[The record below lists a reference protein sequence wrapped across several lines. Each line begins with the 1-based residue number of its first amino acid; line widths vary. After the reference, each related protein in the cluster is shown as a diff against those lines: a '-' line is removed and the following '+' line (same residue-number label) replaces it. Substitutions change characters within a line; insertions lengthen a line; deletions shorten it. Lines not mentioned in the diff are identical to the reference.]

1 MIIAHISD
9 LHFGPQ
15 HRKEIFAQAVN
26 EINDIEPDVIVI
38 TGDLTEN
45 GLLKE
50 YRAAKQGV
58 AKFDCKVKVAMS
70 GNHDYRSTGYLLF
83 KQFFPIKPVTE
94 VGNVV
99 IIPINTARP
108 DRDDGEAGHRQVLW
122 LEETLMKYRNTF
134 KIVAL
139 HHHLI
144 PVPDTGRDSIPII
157 DAGDVLRALLK
168 GGVDLVIC
176 GHRHRPWKWTVEN
189 FTVIHAGTLSSERMR
204 GFFSN
209 SYNIVELDGKKIKTY
224 LKVVGGEKMDL
235 TRIVEEG
242 LMGIP
247 AEDEY

>member
-15 HRKEIFAQAVN
+15 HKRATFAQAVK
-26 EINDIEPDVIVI
+26 EINRLKPDAIVI

-50 YRAAKQGV
+50 FRAAQQGI
-58 AKFDCKVKVAMS
+58 AKLNCDVKVTMS
-70 GNHDYRSTGYLLF
+70 GNHDYRSTGYLIF
-83 KQFFPIKPVTE
+83 KQFFPSKQVTE
-94 VGNVV
+94 VGDVV
-99 IIPINTARP
+99 IIPLGTSRP

-122 LEETLMKYRNTF
+122 LEETLAKYKDKT

-168 GGVDLVIC
+168 GGVSLVMC
-176 GHRHRPWKWTVEN
+176 GHRHRPWKWHVED
-189 FTVIHAGTLSSERMR
+189 FTVIHAGTLSSERTR

-209 SYNIVELDGKKIKTY
+209 SYNIAELNGGKMKTY
-224 LKVVGGEKMDL
+224 IKVVGGEKMEL
-235 TRIVEEG
+235 SRIVKEG
-242 LMGIP
+242 LMGMP
-247 AEDEY
+247 EEYEY

>member
-15 HRKEIFAQAVN
+15 HRKESFAKAVK
-26 EINDIEPDVIVI
+26 EINNLNPEAMVI

-45 GLLKE
+45 GLLTE
-50 YRAAKQGV
+50 YKSARQGI
-58 AKFDCKVKVAMS
+58 AKFDCKIKVTLA

-83 KQFFPIKPVTE
+83 KQFFPIKQITE
-94 VGNVV
+94 VDDVV
-99 IIPINTARP
+99 FIPIGTARP

-122 LEETLMKYRNTF
+122 VEETLTKYKNKF

-144 PVPDTGRDSIPII
+144 PVPDTGKDSIPIL

-168 GGVDLVIC
+168 GGVDLVMC
-176 GHRHRPWKWTVEN
+176 GHRHRPWKWKIEN

-209 SYNIVELDGKKIKTY
+209 SYNIVEIKDRNVKTY
-224 LKVVGGEKMDL
+224 LKVVGGEKMEL
-235 TRIVEEG
+235 SKIVKEAT
-242 LMGIP
+242 LGIP
-247 AEDEY
+247 EEY

>member
-15 HRKEIFAQAVN
+15 HRKESFAQAVKEVN
-26 EINDIEPDVIVI
+26 KLKPDAIVI

-50 YRAAKQGV
+50 FKAAKQGI
-58 AKFDCKVKVAMS
+58 AKFDCDIKVTIS

-83 KQFFPIKPVTE
+83 KQFFPIKQVTE
-94 VGNVV
+94 VNNSV
-99 IIPINTARP
+99 IIPIGTARP

-122 LEETLMKYRNTF
+122 LEETLAKYKDKF

-168 GGVDLVIC
+168 GRVNLVMC
-176 GHRHRPWKWTVEN
+176 GHRHRPWKWSVEN
-189 FTVIHAGTLSSERMR
+189 FTVIHAGTLSSERTR

-209 SYNIVELDGKKIKTY
+209 SYNIVEINGSNIKTY
-224 LKVVGGEKMDL
+224 LKVVGGERMEL
-235 TRIVEEG
+235 SRIVKEG
-242 LMGIP
+242 LLGIP
-247 AEDEY
+247 EEY

>member
-1 MIIAHISD
+1 MIIAHVSD

-15 HRKEIFAQAVN
+15 HRKGFFAEAVK
-26 EINDIEPDVIVI
+26 EINKLKPDAIVI

-45 GLLKE
+45 GLLNE
-50 YRAAKQGV
+50 YKAAKQGI
-58 AKFDCKVKVAMS
+58 AKFDCKIKVTLS

-83 KQFFPIKPVTE
+83 KQFFPSKQVTE
-94 VGNVV
+94 VEDVV
-99 IIPINTARP
+99 IIPIGTARP

-122 LEETLMKYRNTF
+122 VEETLTKYKNKF

-144 PVPDTGRDSIPII
+144 PVPDTGKDSIPIL

-168 GGVDLVIC
+168 GGVDLVMC
-176 GHRHRPWKWTVEN
+176 GHRHRPWMWNIEN

-209 SYNIVELDGKKIKTY
+209 SYNIVEINDRKIKTY
-224 LKVVGGEKMDL
+224 LKVVGGEKMEIG
-235 TRIVEEG
+235 RIVKEAT
-242 LMGIP
+242 LGIP
-247 AEDEY
+247 EEY

>member
-15 HRKEIFAQAVN
+15 HRKESFAQAVK
-26 EINDIEPDVIVI
+26 EINKLKPDAIVI

-45 GLLKE
+45 GLLRE
-50 YRAAKQGV
+50 YKSAKQGIV
-58 AKFDCKVKVAMS
+58 KFDCKIKVALS

-83 KQFFPIKPVTE
+83 KQFFPSKQITE
-94 VGNVV
+94 FDDVV
-99 IIPINTARP
+99 IIPIGTARP

-122 LEETLMKYRNTF
+122 LEETLSKYRNKF

-144 PVPDTGRDSIPII
+144 PVPDTGKDSIPII

-168 GGVDLVIC
+168 GGVDLVMC
-176 GHRHRPWKWTVEN
+176 GHRHRPWMWNIED

-209 SYNIVELDGKKIKTY
+209 CYNIVEIKKRSIKTY
-224 LKVVGGEKMDL
+224 LKVVGGEKL
-235 TRIVEEG
+235 ELSRIVKEAP
-242 LMGIP
+242 LGIP
-247 AEDEY
+247 EEY